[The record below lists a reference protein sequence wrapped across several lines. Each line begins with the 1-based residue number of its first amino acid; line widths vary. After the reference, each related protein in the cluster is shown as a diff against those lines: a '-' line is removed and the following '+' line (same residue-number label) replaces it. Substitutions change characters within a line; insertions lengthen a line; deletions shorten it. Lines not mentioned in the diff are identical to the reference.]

1 MLSQAVFE
9 RLMAWSDLKD
19 NLRSITGAT
28 TNTSSSAAISEVVVY
43 LFQCFQR
50 LRGEQKTLSTANFD
64 ACLEVIAVNAR
75 TSVQTPDVYEGQD
88 TMDQFFRV
96 CYDAVK
102 NDEDDTALEF
112 FAAVL
117 KVSRISFAIACLSC
131 HACVSLSYDPHRHP
145 KNYWQTPL
153 FFKLTFPVAS

>member
-1 MLSQAVFE
+1 
-9 RLMAWSDLKD
+9 MAWSDLKD

-28 TNTSSSAAISEVVVY
+28 TNTSSSAAIGEVVAY

-75 TSVQTPDVYEGQD
+75 TGVQTPDVYESQD

-102 NDEDDTALEF
+102 NDEDVTALEF
-112 FAAVL
+112 FTAGL
-117 KVSRISFAIACLSC
+117 KVSRMS
-131 HACVSLSYDPHRHP
+131 
-145 KNYWQTPL
+145 
-153 FFKLTFPVAS
+153 